1 MNETFYENI
10 GERLY
15 SETLPNGLKVRV
27 LVKPGFVK
35 SFAMFA
41 TNYGG
46 AMRRFELNDQMIDT
60 PEGVAHYLEHK
71 MFDTPEGNAFE
82 SLSKNGA
89 SPNAFTAEGIT
100 AYYFESTAKFLDNL
114 RILLSFVSVPYF
126 TEESVQKEQGI
137 IAQEIRMYDDHPGF
151 RIYDEVMHCL
161 YEHHPVRENVAGTV
175 ESIAQIT
182 AQTLYDCHKAFYAP
196 SNMVLT
202 VVGDVN
208 PDEVIAAALEVL
220 PNDCAPVPKPDF
232 GEPEGVFPVKTRAEL
247 TLDLSAPQFTIASKL
262 VPVPIGAEMLRQKIT
277 GALALRCMLGRSS
290 AFYTGLYSEGLIRS
304 DFGCGLEYSVGTT
317 TFIAS
322 GESSDP
328 EAVFERLCTELHKI
342 AANGFNTDAVERAKR
357 AYYGAQLRGLE
368 DFSGL
373 CIALA
378 ESAFS
383 DYTPFDVFEVL
394 TEITAEDCS
403 AFIRDN
409 ITREHLAMSVIK

>member
-1 MNETFYENI
+1 MNEAIYENI

-15 SETLPNGLKVRV
+15 SQTLPNGLQVRV

-35 SFAMFA
+35 SLAMFA

-46 AMRRFELNDQMIDT
+46 AMRRFELGDKMIDT
-60 PEGVAHYLEHK
+60 PKGVAHFLEHK
-71 MFDTPEGNAFE
+71 MFDTPQGNAFE

-89 SPNAFTAEGIT
+89 SPNAFTSEGIT
-100 AYYFESTAKFLDNL
+100 AYYFESTVNFLENL
-114 RILLSFVSVPYF
+114 RILLDFVSTPYF
-126 TEESVQKEQGI
+126 TEESVAKEQGI

-151 RIYDEVMHCL
+151 RIFTEMMHCL
-161 YEHHPVRENVAGTV
+161 YAQHPIRDNVAGTV

-208 PDEVIAAALEVL
+208 PDDVVAAALEVL
-220 PNDCAPVPKPDF
+220 SKDCAAVPKPDF

-247 TLDLSAPQFTIASKL
+247 ILDLSAPQFI
-262 VPVPIGAEMLRQKIT
+262 IGAKVLPAASGAERLRQKIT
-277 GALALRCMLGRSS
+277 VELALRCLMGRSS
-290 AFYTGLYSEGLIRS
+290 AFYTGLYSEGLLRS
-304 DFGCGLEYSVGTT
+304 DFGTGLDYGADTAT
-317 TFIAS
+317 IIAS

-328 EAVFERLCTELHKI
+328 EAVFERLCTEIKSV
-342 AANGFNTDAVERAKR
+342 AETGFSSEAVDSAKR
-357 AYYGAQLRGLE
+357 AYYGSKLRSLE

-383 DYTPFDVFEVL
+383 QYSPLDTFSIL
-394 TEITAEDCS
+394 SEISAEDCS
-403 AFIRDN
+403 KFIRECV
-409 ITREHLAMSVIK
+409 TAEHLAMSVIK